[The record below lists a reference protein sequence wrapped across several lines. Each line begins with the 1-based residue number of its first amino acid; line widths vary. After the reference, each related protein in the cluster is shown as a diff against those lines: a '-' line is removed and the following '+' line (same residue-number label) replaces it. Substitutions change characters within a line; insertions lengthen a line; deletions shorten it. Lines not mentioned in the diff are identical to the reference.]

1 MISCGADQRTKFSIA
16 VNMERSTP
24 DKEPRQAIRQ
34 MRELVQLAEKD
45 GFEIARAAEHHTIE
59 LMAGCWHVQSS
70 SLAAKRQS
78 LQNFIVRV
86 PADRAGRRGS
96 S

>member
-1 MISCGADQRTKFSIA
+1 
-16 VNMERSTP
+16 MERSTP

-34 MRELVQLAEKD
+34 MRELVQLAEKG

-70 SLAAKRQS
+70 SFAAKRQS
-78 LQNFIVRV
+78 LQNFIVPR
-86 PADRAGRRGS
+86 PS
-96 S
+96 